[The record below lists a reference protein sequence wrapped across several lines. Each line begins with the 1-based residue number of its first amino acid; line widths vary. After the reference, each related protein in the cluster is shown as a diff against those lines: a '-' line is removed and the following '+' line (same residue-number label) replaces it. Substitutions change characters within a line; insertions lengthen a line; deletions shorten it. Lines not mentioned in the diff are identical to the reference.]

1 MPSLQI
7 GVEIGRGSFA
17 SVYKG
22 EYGEDRRAVAVK
34 SVLRAKLNKK
44 LLENLET
51 EIAIMKEISKHPH
64 IVSLIDYQQTN
75 THFHLVMEYCA
86 LGDLSYFIRKRDQ
99 ISSSLPLVASLFE
112 RYPSQSHGGGLN
124 EQLARHFLKQLAS
137 SLSFLRS
144 KNLVHRDIKPQN
156 LLLCPPAKSHEEA
169 VDLGYTEG
177 LWELP
182 VLKLADFGFARILP
196 STSLAETLCGSPLY
210 MAPEILRYEKYG
222 AKADLW
228 SVGAVLYEMVVGK
241 PPFKAANHME
251 LLKRIEKTNDKIK
264 IPEPVVN
271 QTTSEIRRLIKGL
284 LKKSPTERM
293 SFNEFFNDP
302 VLKAD
307 IETKNT
313 PLDRSKLDQNMFI
326 SEYVQRSSTHNSN
339 NYKQPSP
346 SPPQQQ
352 EVKTKQQSK
361 DQQQLVLPGNSGRKA
376 SSSSSSTPLDQEYV
390 VVEKRT
396 VEVNALADE
405 LAQSPTNPNT
415 HASSPEERRITRRRS
430 SSPNYQP
437 ERRSSIGYGTSP
449 TSALARA
456 LSMASA
462 RLFGTKID
470 PFNSTGGYSTAITVP
485 QQTNIPKSIDGD
497 ERKLIKYLDDLTTKA
512 KVVNIFA
519 EVKFSQIVPTTIK
532 PGEQPSQDVEQQQQQ
547 GEEDDDEE
555 GDDVQLSPETVQI
568 LAEEALVLY
577 VKMLSLLAKAMDRAA
592 HWWHINGENSGASL
606 RLNDTVQW
614 IRNKFNESLE
624 KAEFAQTLLEDAHSK
639 VAESSR
645 SSSSKQQQTTAE
657 KLIFDRAL
665 EMSRAA
671 AVSELDGRDLEGCE
685 LSYGTAVW
693 MLEALLEP
701 TEDGELEEDDKQL
714 VSKFITSIGD
724 RLSSLRKKLEVQH
737 TNHHQLT
744 ES

>member
-22 EYGEDRRAVAVK
+22 EYGDDRRAVAVK

-51 EIAIMKEISKHPH
+51 EIAIMKEMSKHPH

-112 RYPSQSHGGGLN
+112 RYPSQGQGGGLN

-137 SLSFLRS
+137 ALSFLRS

-156 LLLCPPAKSHEEA
+156 LLLCPPATSHDEA
-169 VDLGYTEG
+169 VELGYTEG

-251 LLKRIEKTNDKIK
+251 LLKRIEKTNDRIK
-264 IPEPVVN
+264 IPEHVVN
-271 QTTSEIRRLIKGL
+271 HTSAEIRRLIKGL

-293 SFNEFFNDP
+293 SFNEFFGDP

-313 PLDRSKLDQNMFI
+313 PLDRSRLDQNLFI
-326 SEYVQRSSTHNSN
+326 SEYVQQSSTR
-339 NYKQPSP
+339 KQQQQQQPPPSS

-352 EVKTKQQSK
+352 QHKAK
-361 DQQQLVLPGNSGRKA
+361 DQQQLQQQQQLVVPTNRKPQPPA
-376 SSSSSSTPLDQEYV
+376 SSSSMDQEYV

-415 HASSPEERRITRRRS
+415 HASSPEERRVTRRRS
-430 SSPNYQP
+430 SSPNYP
-437 ERRSSIGYGTSP
+437 GAERRPSIGYGTSP

-485 QQTNIPKSIDGD
+485 QQTNIPTSIDGD

-519 EVKFSQIVPTTIK
+519 EVKFSQIVPTASAAAAA
-532 PGEQPSQDVEQQQQQ
+532 PS
-547 GEEDDDEE
+547 EEEE
-555 GDDVQLSPETVQI
+555 DDVQLSPETVQI

-592 HWWHINGENSGASL
+592 HWWHVNGESTGASL

-624 KAEFAQTLLEDAHSK
+624 KAEFAQTLLEDAQSK
-639 VAESSR
+639 VAESS
-645 SSSSKQQQTTAE
+645 SSSSRKQQTTAE

-724 RLSSLRKKLEVQH
+724 RLSSLRKKLEH
-737 TNHHQLT
+737 TPTTHHQLT
-744 ES
+744 QS

>member
-1 MPSLQI
+1 MSSSSSTAPTLEI

-22 EYGEDRRAVAVK
+22 EYGKDRKAVAVK
-34 SVLRAKLNKK
+34 SVLRAKLNRK

-51 EIAIMKEISKHPH
+51 EISIMKEISKHPH
-64 IVSLIDYQQTN
+64 IVSLMDYRQTN

-86 LGDLSYFIRKRDQ
+86 LGDLSYFIRHRDQ

-112 RYPSQSHGGGLN
+112 RYPSQKNGGGLN
-124 EQLARHFLKQLAS
+124 ERLARHFLKQLAS
-137 SLSFLRS
+137 ALSFLRS
-144 KNLVHRDIKPQN
+144 KDLVHRDIKPQN
-156 LLLCPPAKSHEEA
+156 LLLSPPATDEA
-169 VDLGYTEG
+169 EARRLGYTEG

-182 VLKLADFGFARILP
+182 VLKIADFGFARILP

-264 IPEPVVN
+264 ISDTVIEQNSPE
-271 QTTSEIRRLIKGL
+271 IIRLIKGL
-284 LKKSPTERM
+284 LKKSPTERVT
-293 SFNEFFNDP
+293 FNEFFNDP
-302 VLKAD
+302 VLKQD
-307 IETKNT
+307 IIRDSSDQGT
-313 PLDRSKLDQNMFI
+313 PLDRSKLDQNLFI
-326 SEYVQRSSTHNSN
+326 SEYVKKGTNAHKR
-339 NYKQPSP
+339 
-346 SPPQQQ
+346 QQQ
-352 EVKTKQQSK
+352 
-361 DQQQLVLPGNSGRKA
+361 QQQPAPYSKTSPRNATNRSVNE
-376 SSSSSSTPLDQEYV
+376 DEYV

-405 LAQSPTNPNT
+405 LAQSPTNNNKSPS
-415 HASSPEERRITRRRS
+415 SSPEEERRITRRRS
-430 SSPNYQP
+430 SSPNYY
-437 ERRSSIGYGTSP
+437 ERRPSIGYGTSP

-456 LSMASA
+456 LNMASA

-470 PFNSTGGYSTAITVP
+470 PFNNTGGYSTALTVP

-497 ERKLIKYLDDLTTKA
+497 ERKLIKSLDDLTTKA

-519 EVKFSQIVPTTIK
+519 EVKFSQIVPTDK
-532 PGEQPSQDVEQQQQQ
+532 NN
-547 GEEDDDEE
+547 DDND
-555 GDDVQLSPETVQI
+555 GDDGELSNETIQI
-568 LAEEALVLY
+568 LSEEALVLY

-592 HWWHINGENSGASL
+592 YWWHINGESTGASP

-624 KAEFAQTLLEDAHSK
+624 KAEFAQTLLEDSQNKNSNNSNH
-639 VAESSR
+639 
-645 SSSSKQQQTTAE
+645 QQSISAE
-657 KLIFDRAL
+657 KLVFDRAL

-671 AVSELDGRDLEGCE
+671 AVSELDGKDLEGCE

-701 TEDGELEEDDKQL
+701 TDDNNGLEDDDKQL
-714 VSKFITSIGD
+714 ISKFITSIGE
-724 RLSSLRKKLEVQH
+724 RLSSLRKKLEIQ
-737 TNHHQLT
+737 NQQQQQQLT
-744 ES
+744 QG